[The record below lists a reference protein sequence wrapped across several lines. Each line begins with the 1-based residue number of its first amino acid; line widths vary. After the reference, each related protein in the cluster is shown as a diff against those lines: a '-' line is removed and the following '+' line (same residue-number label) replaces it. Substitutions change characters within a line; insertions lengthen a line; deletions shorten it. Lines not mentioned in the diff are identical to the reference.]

1 MERLCR
7 SKESFLK
14 KKTTKKKTLYEPY
27 RSRKVGPSAMAAAI
41 HYRIY
46 FLNMGRSI
54 QSSLEISGLELVS
67 GKDLN
72 LYACRA

>member
-1 MERLCR
+1 
-7 SKESFLK
+7 
-14 KKTTKKKTLYEPY
+14 
-27 RSRKVGPSAMAAAI
+27 MAAAI